1 MEVPAVGWQLLVVAG
16 IVVSLAAVVAAS
28 RPDGRWGQL
37 ARRRLVMGVPWG
49 TLLAALG
56 VTLFYL
62 VAQDGL
68 VNPRDP
74 VVIPFRAWGYFY
86 PTGMVTAAFAHSGFG
101 HVLGNVVGTLVFGSI
116 AEYAWSHFP
125 RERGSTS
132 FSSPST
138 NPLVCIAAWTAGV
151 FVAGLLSG
159 LFSLGPVIGF
169 SGVVFAFV
177 GFALVRYPLA
187 TVATLA
193 VTSVVTLVYR
203 ALRRPEITRTASE
216 SFSRPWW
223 ADVAIQGHALGL
235 FLGVVA
241 CVALLYRRGV
251 RPSPARVWLAALLVA
266 VDRGLWAVYT
276 IESSDRFR
284 LFRAVGTA
292 AVFLLAATVAAGVA
306 ASDRDLIPSIDLSRR
321 EAAYGLLLSVL
332 FALALVSV
340 PFNLFVVD
348 DPSTGFE
355 TADAVEVGDYTVFYA
370 EGVENQYIPAASV
383 PGRNASA
390 DAVEASGVIV
400 VSEERNI
407 WWQVVS
413 KGRLASRGS
422 ATVRL
427 GGVTWSEE
435 VQATRNGWNLADGG
449 SAYHVRLAPPDEEGS
464 VVYRSEPATAGAR
477 VDGRNV
483 SIAPTNGSFE
493 AVVTRNNE
501 TLGRAS
507 LPSKGNATSA
517 GGLTVR
523 REDADLFV
531 ERGGTRVRIASR
543 PD

>member
-138 NPLVCIAAWTAGV
+138 NPLVRIAAWTAGV

-159 LFSLGPVIGF
+159 LFALGPVIGF

-276 IESSDRFR
+276 IEGSDRFR

-370 EGVENQYIPAASV
+370 EGVENQYIPAAPV

>member
-138 NPLVCIAAWTAGV
+138 NPLVRIAAWTAGV
-151 FVAGLLSG
+151 FVTGLLSG

-276 IESSDRFR
+276 IEGSDRFR

-292 AVFLLAATVAAGVA
+292 AVFLLAATVVAGVA

-370 EGVENQYIPAASV
+370 EGVENQYIPAAPV

>member
-138 NPLVCIAAWTAGV
+138 NPLVRIAAWTAGV

-159 LFSLGPVIGF
+159 LFALGPVIGF

-266 VDRGLWAVYT
+266 VDRGLWAVYA
-276 IESSDRFR
+276 IEGSDRFR

-370 EGVENQYIPAASV
+370 EGVENQYIPAAPV

>member
-16 IVVSLAAVVAAS
+16 IIVSLAAVVAAS

-138 NPLVCIAAWTAGV
+138 NPLVRIAAWTAGV

-159 LFSLGPVIGF
+159 LFALGPVIGF

-177 GFALVRYPLA
+177 GFTLVRYPLA

-276 IESSDRFR
+276 IEGSDRFR

-370 EGVENQYIPAASV
+370 EGVENQYIPAAPV

>member
-28 RPDGRWGQL
+28 RPGGRWGQL

-138 NPLVCIAAWTAGV
+138 NPLVRIAAWTAGV

-159 LFSLGPVIGF
+159 LFALGPVIGF

-266 VDRGLWAVYT
+266 VDRGLWAVYA
-276 IESSDRFR
+276 IEGSDRFR

-370 EGVENQYIPAASV
+370 EGVENQYIPAAPV